1 MAPLFGRRLSS
12 GKPLRGK
19 QGRINPKVASNPNKE
34 KNIIKNIQK
43 EDKKIDE
50 DIERLLK
57 ESRKNSGNI
66 KELKKITKDSLNELM
81 KYIKS
86 LKDLYGSNLNV
97 AYPEIIQLEKHIENL
112 YKILEEIKKKGSS
125 INLEKEFHNILNEI
139 YNLWKMH
146 KHKISKT

>member
-1 MAPLFGRRLSS
+1 MAPLFGKRLSKGNLPS
-12 GKPLRGK
+12 GK

-50 DIERLLK
+50 DIEKLLR
-57 ESRKNSGNI
+57 ESKKNLGNI
-66 KELKKITKDSLNELM
+66 KELEKITKDSLHGLM

-86 LKDLYGSNLNV
+86 LKDLYGSNLNGV
-97 AYPEIIQLEKHIENL
+97 YPEIIQLEKHIENL
-112 YKILEEIKKKGSS
+112 YKILEEIKKRGPSM
-125 INLEKEFHNILNEI
+125 NLEVEYHRILNEI
-139 YNLWKMH
+139 YNLWKTH